1 MFRVRVYCIIKSLFF
16 CQVSCLN
23 LFMLMCSKLFL
34 VVVGILGVVDGAKML
49 LAPTP
54 KPKDWRLCDLMFC
67 YVFKC
72 FCFFL
77 AMPLCMPLCI

>member
-34 VVVGILGVVDGAKML
+34 VVVGILGVVDGAKCCL
-49 LAPTP
+49 PQPLNRRIG
-54 KPKDWRLCDLMFC
+54 D
-67 YVFKC
+67 YVT
-72 FCFFL
+72 
-77 AMPLCMPLCI
+77 